1 MKHNINE
8 EIRAN
13 KLGVI
18 WNDWTYLWEM
28 YRDDAIEQA
37 YADNLDLVE
46 MWEKN
51 GLVTAKIMDYWKFVF
66 DQSKK
71 QKQHVKKV
79 DTKTIQL
86 TYKMWPHDVEIRKNQ
101 AFKFHNE
108 GHNLKIAMRLKG
120 REKAHEQLAFD
131 KIEEFVND
139 ISSIYSKIWNV
150 SITSGNISVSMKP
163 IK

>member
-8 EIRAN
+8 QIRAN
-13 KLGVI
+13 KVWVI
-18 WNDWTYLWEM
+18 WHDWTYLWEM

-37 YADNLDLVE
+37 YSVNLDLVE

-51 GLVTAKIMDYWKFVF
+51 WLVTAKIMDYGKFLF

-101 AFKFHNE
+101 VFKFHNE
-108 GHNLKIAMRLKG
+108 WHNIKITMRLKW

-131 KIEEFVND
+131 KIEEFIND
-139 ISSIYSKIWNV
+139 ISSIYSKIWNI
-150 SITSGNISVSMKP
+150 SIAGWNISISLKP